1 MLNKE
6 KFQMFEVS
14 IPTQSELQALISGCL
29 ILRYASVE
37 CTKLYL
43 LGQRLHYCTPK
54 RMLRFNINVVL
65 VCNPLPLSSKQK

>member
-6 KFQMFEVS
+6 KFQMLEVS

-43 LGQRLHYCTPK
+43 VRQWLHLLYPSAYAT
-54 RMLRFNINVVL
+54 F
-65 VCNPLPLSSKQK
+65 